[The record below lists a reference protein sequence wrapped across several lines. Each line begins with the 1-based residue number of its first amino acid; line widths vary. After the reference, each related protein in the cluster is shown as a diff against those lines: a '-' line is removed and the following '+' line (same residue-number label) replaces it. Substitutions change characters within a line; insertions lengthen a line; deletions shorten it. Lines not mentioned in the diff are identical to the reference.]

1 MGNVHGKHS
10 TGRECQVPS
19 RSGASLT
26 LSSYRL
32 QWSAQARA
40 ESPSPW
46 VDRTSGCHTPWPGCR
61 SSRQSASGPSCSL
74 GFSANLVRGTHTK
87 IRKSTRWGNRRS
99 LGLGN
104 PVVFQMGSR
113 KKKPHSPVSVLAMT
127 THGHLL
133 SLFFFFF
140 QLYFSLSFNW
150 IYYNTFF
157 LMFYSFGHEACEIS
171 APWQGIEPVPRC
183 MGRQSLNHCTTGK
196 PLFWIF
202 NPLQNRSIIPF
213 GINEK
218 KQISSKLWQFS
229 LLPFQLDWSF
239 LIFRWY

>member
-1 MGNVHGKHS
+1 MRKQEEPGAWESCCFPNGKQEKE
-10 TGRECQVPS
+10 TTFPS
-19 RSGASLT
+19 LCACNDNSWSLV
-26 LSSYRL
+26 
-32 QWSAQARA
+32 
-40 ESPSPW
+40 ES
-46 VDRTSGCHTPWPGCR
+46 
-61 SSRQSASGPSCSL
+61 
-74 GFSANLVRGTHTK
+74 
-87 IRKSTRWGNRRS
+87 
-99 LGLGN
+99 
-104 PVVFQMGSR
+104 
-113 KKKPHSPVSVLAMT
+113 
-127 THGHLL
+127 
-133 SLFFFFF
+133 FFFFF